1 LSSGAERLSIKNQV
15 GQHKVSGDGIMKPAA
30 QTTVSHRA
38 TLLAL
43 GLVMLVAVGL
53 YVNTLGNDFTNW
65 DDGLIYSNYL
75 VRDLSWESLKRIF
88 SFERGGTY
96 QPIRVLSYAIDYCF
110 WKLNPLGYHITN
122 IFFYVLTCLM
132 VFLTLEEISRH
143 LREGADE
150 RSHFRVAFFGALLF
164 AAHPV
169 HVEAVAWLA
178 ARKEVLQG
186 FFFFTAFYLYF
197 IARED
202 AGRWRFLYLGLS
214 LFAIFLATLSK
225 PSAIV
230 FPAVLL
236 VYEIARNRGT
246 WMMFVKKHWLFFAC
260 SVGLSVFFVA
270 ILIQVMIDAGGVKP
284 YRGGSLFNN
293 FLVSFY
299 AFLYNIK
306 LLAFTVN
313 YSASYTID
321 LPEPFLGSR
330 TLAVVFIALL
340 LFTVNLWS
348 LRRNKIFFFAFF
360 FFVVTVLPFLN
371 LIPSSTILADRYVF
385 IASFSYCFLLGV
397 GFDRLCELRL
407 PKFSEGFPK
416 LLAMTLFLFLLV
428 GYSLMTMRQNTI
440 WQNSLTLWADAVEK
454 SPRSNTANALMGVVC
469 MDLGMDEEAVKYLE
483 RAVEILPYDYQSR
496 NNLGIVYGRSG
507 EPEKALREFAV
518 AMRLKPDDDTIK
530 INLSVFYYGQ
540 KEYENAE
547 RVLRH
552 LIDKNPKDA
561 NLYFRLGLVYREMGK
576 KEAAVSELLKARN
589 LAPHVINIYEEL
601 GNIYL
606 SKFHDSEKAKFYYSQ
621 GVEAIPNTNSRSEQL
636 RWMVHDLEIHR

>member
-1 LSSGAERLSIKNQV
+1 
-15 GQHKVSGDGIMKPAA
+15 MKPAA
-30 QTTVSHRA
+30 QPVASSRA

-43 GLVMLVAVGL
+43 GLVVMVAAGL

-65 DDGLIYSNYL
+65 DDGMIYSNY
-75 VRDLSWESLKRIF
+75 RIRSLDGDALQKIF
-88 SFERGGTY
+88 TYWRGSTY
-96 QPIRVLSYAIDYCF
+96 QPVRELSYAIDFYF
-110 WKLNPLGYHITN
+110 WKLNPLGYHLTN
-122 IFFYVLTCLM
+122 ILFYALTCIM
-132 VFLTLEEISRH
+132 VFLTLGEVSRH
-143 LREGADE
+143 LREGVEAA
-150 RSHFRVAFFGALLF
+150 SHFRVALFGALLF
-164 AAHPV
+164 AVHPV

-186 FFFFTAFYLYF
+186 FFFFSAFYLYLK
-197 IARED
+197 AREEV
-202 AGRWRFLYLGLS
+202 GRRRVLSLGLG
-214 LFAIFLATLSK
+214 LFAILLATLSK

-236 VYEIARNRGT
+236 VYEIARNRET
-246 WMMFVKKHWLFFAC
+246 WIQFVKKHWLFFVC
-260 SVGLSVFFVA
+260 STGISVLFVS

-321 LPEPFLGSR
+321 LPQPFLGPR
-330 TLAVVFIALL
+330 TLAVLFITLL
-340 LFTVNLWS
+340 LFALSLWS
-348 LRRNKIFFFAFF
+348 LRRSKIFFFAFF

-371 LIPSSTILADRYVF
+371 LVPSSTILADRYLF

-397 GFDRLCELRL
+397 GFDRLCKLRL
-407 PKFSEGFPK
+407 ARFSEGFPR

-428 GYSLMTMRQNTI
+428 GYSLMTIRQNTI

-454 SPRSNTANALMGVVC
+454 SPKSNTANALMGVVC
-469 MDLGMDEEAVKYLE
+469 MDLGMDQEAVKYLE

-507 EPEKALREFAV
+507 EPEKALREFAM
-518 AMRLKPDDDTIK
+518 AMHLRPDADTIK
-530 INLSVFYYGQ
+530 INLAVFYQGQ

-547 RVLRH
+547 GVLKH
-552 LIDKNPKDA
+552 LIAKNPKEA
-561 NLYFRLGLVYREMGK
+561 NLYFRLGLVYRDMGR
-576 KEAAVSELLKARN
+576 KEAAVFELLKARD
-589 LAPHVINIYEEL
+589 LSPRVITIYEEL

-606 SKFHDSEKAKFYYSQ
+606 SRFHDSEKAKFYYSQ
-621 GVEAIPNTNSRSEQL
+621 GVEAVPNTNSRSEQL